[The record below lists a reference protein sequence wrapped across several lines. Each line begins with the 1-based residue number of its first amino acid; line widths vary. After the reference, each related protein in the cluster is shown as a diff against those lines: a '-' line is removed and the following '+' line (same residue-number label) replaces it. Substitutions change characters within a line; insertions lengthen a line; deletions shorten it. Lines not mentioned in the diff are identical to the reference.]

1 MRLSKYKV
9 NKFRSV
15 KGTEWIDVDQ
25 WTCLVGLNDSGKT
38 NFLLPL
44 WKFNPADDATQIDLL
59 LDYPRDEYSEIEEKG
74 RTSASSIAWGV
85 AGGAVAG
92 FISPVRS
99 FGAAARGTF
108 GFFAGAFI
116 STGYFG
122 VGL

>member
-44 WKFNPADDATQIDLL
+44 WKFDPADDATQIDLL
-59 LDYPRDEYSEIEEKG
+59 PDYPRDEYSEIEEKG
-74 RTSASSIAWGV
+74 GASASSLAWGV
-85 AGGAVAG
+85 AGGAFAG
-92 FISPVRS
+92 FAT
-99 FGAAARGTF
+99 G
-108 GFFAGAFI
+108 FAGYYF
-116 STGYFG
+116 SGWGYG
-122 VGL
+122 GGL